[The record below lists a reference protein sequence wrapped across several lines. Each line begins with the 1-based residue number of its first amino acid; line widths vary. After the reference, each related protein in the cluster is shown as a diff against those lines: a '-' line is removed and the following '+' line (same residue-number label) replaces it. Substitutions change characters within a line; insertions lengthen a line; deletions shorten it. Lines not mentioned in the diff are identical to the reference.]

1 MKAKIIISI
10 FGFMAFGASA
20 QLSIG
25 SSADYKHPQLA
36 AKAKKAEQEALAKDK
51 STTELVFDK
60 NSNYKDQTNNRLKV
74 IGRKRKSNESSP
86 SNTDPNRKAD
96 YKHSNGLS
104 N

>member
-1 MKAKIIISI
+1 
-10 FGFMAFGASA
+10 MALGASA
-20 QLSIG
+20 QQLTMG

-36 AKAKKAEQEALAKDK
+36 AKAKKAEQEAIAKDT

-60 NSNYKDQTNNRLKV
+60 NSNYKDQTNNTLKV
-74 IGRKRKSNESSP
+74 KGRKKKSSESSP
-86 SNTDPNRKAD
+86 SNTDPNRQAD